1 MCKNAFSSGTH
12 RTETDCDPLDDEEK
26 LYFILEKHMKFTYI
40 QLYNTDFHRRNYG
53 KPNNHFG

>member
-12 RTETDCDPLDDEEK
+12 RTEADCEPLDDEEK

-40 QLYNTDFHRRNYG
+40 QL
-53 KPNNHFG
+53 